1 MTSREYPQVAQLPK
15 VTRQLSK
22 YLSSSSCHNN
32 PLHKGGKLS
41 NELQAHYMNRKSTGN
56 DQVLEK
62 LQDEN
67 AKLKYELEDLRSQY
81 EQLLE
86 EGKNEYFEEK
96 RVNLLKA
103 QVMQLERQVVLL
115 TEGLSSRAS
124 LMLDLENSL
133 KSVSEKF
140 RSLLGLSEHS
150 AEVPITRTDL
160 VQIIETCQA
169 LRIRLQR
176 NYQATG
182 LEKIALH
189 WLIPRRNLTKQP
201 VSLIDLCYGKTENLN
216 LHYVAALE
224 EKLSK
229 LFRHLHSM
237 RQTLSFILAPD
248 QRSVE
253 QAHAILPT
261 AVYARLINH
270 VTTCNQ
276 SLEECCRDLLTLTL
290 IMPSA
295 PWAKLEHTVSQE
307 FTVENMLA
315 TLPAFPKGAPQQRAR
330 RAAEA
335 FVKAINYSRLMA
347 MQQVHALQAELN
359 FHRDLYNLQVTY
371 TESLFK
377 GIKQAYHAFQ
387 ENVGTV
393 LCSPLEDVL
402 SSYTELKTEASEAAL
417 RDFLTV
423 FKSNFEQIQDAVETL
438 TPSKNPQHEGDEALS
453 KFGKDFFLSLERS
466 LKECGEQR
474 DKAAGEVETLRTELN
489 QALED
494 LQDLRK
500 RKERS
505 FMSRRH
511 STKSERESTE
521 GEAAGALDQN
531 KDISKEKSG
540 SVITSQAVFHQ
551 LSNPI
556 FTSQDVE
563 APLSLSSQKQQQSS
577 ERIAG
582 HRSKSLQRRH
592 CRKLW
597 VQLLMKHQRNK
608 SLLSGVPTSSSA
620 TTAKCLF
627 IFIIKYKI
635 LQIKICL

>member
-1 MTSREYPQVAQLPK
+1 MTSRESPQAAQLPK

-22 YLSSSSCHNN
+22 YLLSSSCHNN

-41 NELQAHYMNRKSTGN
+41 NELQAHYMNRKSRGN
-56 DQVLEK
+56 DQMLEK
-62 LQDEN
+62 LQEEN

-81 EQLLE
+81 DQLLE
-86 EGKNEYFEEK
+86 EGKNECFEEK
-96 RVNLLKA
+96 RVSLLKA

-124 LMLDLENSL
+124 LILDLENSL

-140 RSLLGLSEHS
+140 RLLLGLSEHS
-150 AEVPITRTDL
+150 AEVPISRTDL

-182 LEKIALH
+182 IEKLALP
-189 WLIPRRNLTKQP
+189 WLIPGRNLAKQP
-201 VSLIDLCYGKTENLN
+201 VSLIDLCYGKMENLN
-216 LHYVAALE
+216 LQYVGALE

-237 RQTLSFILAPD
+237 RQTLNFILAPG
-248 QRSVE
+248 QRPVE
-253 QAHAILPT
+253 TAHAILST

-359 FHRDLYNLQVTY
+359 FHRDLYSLQVTY

-402 SSYTELKTEASEAAL
+402 SSYMELKTEASEAAL
-417 RDFLTV
+417 RNFLTV
-423 FKSNFEQIQDAVETL
+423 FKNNFEQIQDAVETL

-474 DKAAGEVETLRTELN
+474 DKAAGEVEALRTELN

-494 LQDLRK
+494 LQDIRK
-500 RKERS
+500 RKERV
-505 FMSRRH
+505 FMTRRH
-511 STKSERESTE
+511 SIKSERESIE
-521 GEAAGALDQN
+521 GEAGGSLDQN
-531 KDISKEKSG
+531 KDISKVKSG

-551 LSNPI
+551 VSNPVS
-556 FTSQDVE
+556 TSKDQISNLVSTSKDVE
-563 APLSLSSQKQQQSS
+563 TPGLTSQKQQQSS
-577 ERIAG
+577 ERIVG
-582 HRSKSLQRRH
+582 DHRSKSLQRS
-592 CRKLW
+592 
-597 VQLLMKHQRNK
+597 K
-608 SLLSGVPTSSSA
+608 SV
-620 TTAKCLF
+620 
-627 IFIIKYKI
+627 KI
-635 LQIKICL
+635 PDRPAWQD

>member
-1 MTSREYPQVAQLPK
+1 MTSRESPQAAQLPK

-22 YLSSSSCHNN
+22 YLLSSSCHNN

-41 NELQAHYMNRKSTGN
+41 NELQAHYMNRKSRGN
-56 DQVLEK
+56 DQMLEK
-62 LQDEN
+62 LQEEN

-81 EQLLE
+81 DQLLE
-86 EGKNEYFEEK
+86 EGKNECFEEK
-96 RVNLLKA
+96 RVSLLKA

-124 LMLDLENSL
+124 LILDLENSL

-140 RSLLGLSEHS
+140 SRLLLGLSEHS
-150 AEVPITRTDL
+150 AEVPISRTDL

-182 LEKIALH
+182 IEKLALP
-189 WLIPRRNLTKQP
+189 WLIPGRNLAKQP
-201 VSLIDLCYGKTENLN
+201 VSLIDLCYGKMENLN
-216 LHYVAALE
+216 LQYVGALE

-237 RQTLSFILAPD
+237 RQTLNFILAPG
-248 QRSVE
+248 QRPVE
-253 QAHAILPT
+253 TAHAILST

-359 FHRDLYNLQVTY
+359 FHRDLYSLQVTY

-393 LCSPLEDVL
+393 LCSPL
-402 SSYTELKTEASEAAL
+402 
-417 RDFLTV
+417 
-423 FKSNFEQIQDAVETL
+423 
-438 TPSKNPQHEGDEALS
+438 EGDEALS

-474 DKAAGEVETLRTELN
+474 DKAAGEVEALRTELN

-494 LQDLRK
+494 LQDIRK
-500 RKERS
+500 RKERV
-505 FMSRRH
+505 FMTRRH
-511 STKSERESTE
+511 SIKSERESIE
-521 GEAAGALDQN
+521 GEAGGSLDQN
-531 KDISKEKSG
+531 KDISKVKSG

-551 LSNPI
+551 VSNPVS
-556 FTSQDVE
+556 TSKDQISNLVSTSKDVE
-563 APLSLSSQKQQQSS
+563 TPGLTSQKQQQSS
-577 ERIAG
+577 ERIVG
-582 HRSKSLQRRH
+582 DHRSKSLQRS
-592 CRKLW
+592 
-597 VQLLMKHQRNK
+597 K
-608 SLLSGVPTSSSA
+608 SV
-620 TTAKCLF
+620 
-627 IFIIKYKI
+627 KI
-635 LQIKICL
+635 PDRPAWQD